1 MEIPSLNFTS
11 LRCLQE
17 VERRGSFTEAAW
29 ELGISQPALS
39 YSLAELSK
47 RLGAPLFR
55 KDGRRRVLTEAG
67 RRAAR
72 YADQVLGQTNDLLRW
87 LEGWERGEVGTLRV
101 GMIDTA
107 GLYTLPAGL
116 SRLRREHSAIDL
128 QLVVADSGDL
138 LSMLDDYR
146 IDLAFVVG
154 PAGPRYH
161 STPITTDRM
170 HIYSPNGPAPEGW
183 ALYPPGSRTR
193 LLVDQGLAQLGIRPL
208 VASSRPTRRCS
219 ARWRYWLCPDGA
231 PPTNGGT
238 RGCVDRGPPG
248 GSPGDR
254 GGVETGRGP
263 RSARAKTHEHG
274 AGGLTPH
281 IRRTPSKYFPIPPRR
296 NPSMPVAMYRGR
308 PWRPTARRPPGWPR
322 RFPASCRNRPP
333 PRPPCP
339 SLRSVRDGPSGPP
352 APWIGRGRS
361 APGTTRRGRRSPDT
375 PRWRPPPR

>member
-1 MEIPSLNFTS
+1 MDIPSLNFTS

-39 YSLAELSK
+39 HSLAELSK

-72 YADQVLGQTNDLLRW
+72 YADQVLGRTNDLLRW

-154 PAGPRYH
+154 PAGPRYS

-170 HIYSPNGPAPEGW
+170 HIYSPTGPAPEGW

-208 VASSRPTRRCS
+208 VALESANPTVLRQMAVLGY
-219 ARWRYWLCPDGA
+219 ARTVLPRQMAEAGDVLTEGPLVALRGIAGVWR
-231 PPTNGGT
+231 
-238 RGCVDRGPPG
+238 
-248 GSPGDR
+248 GDADLD
-254 GGVETGRGP
+254 P
-263 RSARAKTHEHG
+263 RAEK
-274 AGGLTPH
+274 LM
-281 IRRTPSKYFPIPPRR
+281 
-296 NPSMPVAMYRGR
+296 SMVQEG
-308 PWRPTARRPPGWPR
+308 
-322 RFPASCRNRPP
+322 
-333 PRPPCP
+333 
-339 SLRSVRDGPSGPP
+339 
-352 APWIGRGRS
+352 
-361 APGTTRRGRRSPDT
+361 
-375 PRWRPPPR
+375 

>member
-1 MEIPSLNFTS
+1 MNIPSLNFTS

-39 YSLAELSK
+39 HSLAELSK

-72 YADQVLGQTNDLLRW
+72 YADQVLGRTNDLLRW

-154 PAGPRYH
+154 PAGPRYS

-208 VASSRPTRRCS
+208 VALESANPTVLRQMAVLGY
-219 ARWRYWLCPDGA
+219 ARTVLPRQMAEAGDVLTEGPLVALRGIAGVWR
-231 PPTNGGT
+231 
-238 RGCVDRGPPG
+238 
-248 GSPGDR
+248 GDADLD
-254 GGVETGRGP
+254 P
-263 RSARAKTHEHG
+263 RAQK
-274 AGGLTPH
+274 LM
-281 IRRTPSKYFPIPPRR
+281 
-296 NPSMPVAMYRGR
+296 SMVQEG
-308 PWRPTARRPPGWPR
+308 
-322 RFPASCRNRPP
+322 
-333 PRPPCP
+333 
-339 SLRSVRDGPSGPP
+339 
-352 APWIGRGRS
+352 
-361 APGTTRRGRRSPDT
+361 
-375 PRWRPPPR
+375 

>member
-1 MEIPSLNFTS
+1 MNIPSLNFTS

-39 YSLAELSK
+39 HSLAELSK

-72 YADQVLGQTNDLLRW
+72 YADQVLGRTNDLLRW

-154 PAGPRYH
+154 PAGPRYN
-161 STPITTDRM
+161 STPITTDRL
-170 HIYSPNGPAPEGW
+170 HIYSPTGPAPEGW

-208 VASSRPTRRCS
+208 VALESANPTVLRQMAVLGY
-219 ARWRYWLCPDGA
+219 ARTVLPRQMAEAGDVLTEGPLVALRGIAGVWR
-231 PPTNGGT
+231 
-238 RGCVDRGPPG
+238 
-248 GSPGDR
+248 GDADLD
-254 GGVETGRGP
+254 P
-263 RSARAKTHEHG
+263 RAQK
-274 AGGLTPH
+274 LM
-281 IRRTPSKYFPIPPRR
+281 
-296 NPSMPVAMYRGR
+296 SMVQKG
-308 PWRPTARRPPGWPR
+308 
-322 RFPASCRNRPP
+322 
-333 PRPPCP
+333 
-339 SLRSVRDGPSGPP
+339 
-352 APWIGRGRS
+352 
-361 APGTTRRGRRSPDT
+361 
-375 PRWRPPPR
+375 

>member
-39 YSLAELSK
+39 HSLAELSK

-146 IDLAFVVG
+146 IDLAFVVE

-193 LLVDQGLAQLGIRPL
+193 LLVDQGLAQLGIRPQVALESANPTVLRQMAVLGYARTVLPRQMAEPGDVLTEGPL
-208 VASSRPTRRCS
+208 VALRGI
-219 ARWRYWLCPDGA
+219 AGVWKG
-231 PPTNGGT
+231 NG
-238 RGCVDRGPPG
+238 DL
-248 GSPGDR
+248 D
-254 GGVETGRGP
+254 P
-263 RSARAKTHEHG
+263 RAQK
-274 AGGLTPH
+274 LM
-281 IRRTPSKYFPIPPRR
+281 
-296 NPSMPVAMYRGR
+296 SMVQEG
-308 PWRPTARRPPGWPR
+308 
-322 RFPASCRNRPP
+322 
-333 PRPPCP
+333 
-339 SLRSVRDGPSGPP
+339 
-352 APWIGRGRS
+352 
-361 APGTTRRGRRSPDT
+361 
-375 PRWRPPPR
+375 

>member
-1 MEIPSLNFTS
+1 MDIPSLNFTS

-17 VERRGSFTEAAW
+17 VERCGSFTEAAW

-39 YSLAELSK
+39 HSLAELSK

-55 KDGRRRVLTEAG
+55 KDGRRRVFTEAG

-170 HIYSPNGPAPEGW
+170 HIYSPTGPAPEGW

-193 LLVDQGLAQLGIRPL
+193 LLVDQGLAQLGIRPQVALESANPTVLRQMAVLGYARTVLPRQMAEAGGVLTEGPL
-208 VASSRPTRRCS
+208 VALRGI
-219 ARWRYWLCPDGA
+219 AGVWR
-231 PPTNGGT
+231 
-238 RGCVDRGPPG
+238 
-248 GSPGDR
+248 GDADLD
-254 GGVETGRGP
+254 P
-263 RSARAKTHEHG
+263 RAQK
-274 AGGLTPH
+274 LM
-281 IRRTPSKYFPIPPRR
+281 
-296 NPSMPVAMYRGR
+296 SMVQEG
-308 PWRPTARRPPGWPR
+308 
-322 RFPASCRNRPP
+322 
-333 PRPPCP
+333 
-339 SLRSVRDGPSGPP
+339 
-352 APWIGRGRS
+352 
-361 APGTTRRGRRSPDT
+361 
-375 PRWRPPPR
+375 